1 MTRLLSRPIA
11 PRSLLALLAAI
22 LLFAGS
28 KALAQCPTTELVS
41 GLRMPLGIA
50 RSDQGNLIVGET
62 GTSEPNTGRIS
73 IVDPDGGR
81 RTLLDGLPSGINDVG
96 EPSGPAGVF
105 LRGRILYVVLGV
117 GDSVLPGPVAN
128 PDVSSPIFSSVLAIH
143 FSAFVE
149 KTTEGWTLSPDDYE
163 ALADGEALTL
173 WNGAGERI
181 TVALVADFPDLTV
194 DPTSPNGLRQSN
206 PFDLVVLGSK
216 VYVTDGAR
224 NLVWQADIDSGA
236 FSPLAAFPTIAN
248 PLPFGPP
255 VVEAVPTGIARS
267 DGRLLVTLFRGFP
280 FPAGTS
286 VVVEIDPRTGSQNTY
301 IDELTSAIDVLPTNH
316 SGDLVLEFSTDFL
329 APEPG
334 RLQLFETP
342 DDDPP
347 TLVADCLFA
356 PTSMALD
363 EAAGL
368 LYVTELAGGRIV
380 TIELDP

>member
-117 GDSVLPGPVAN
+117 GDSVLPGPVSN

>member
-11 PRSLLALLAAI
+11 PRRLLAVFAAI
-22 LLFAGS
+22 LLPVAS
-28 KALAQCPTTELVS
+28 RALAQCPAPELVS
-41 GLRMPLGIA
+41 GLRMPLGLT

-62 GTSEPNTGRIS
+62 GTSAPNTGRIS
-73 IVDPDGGR
+73 IVDPIGNR

-105 LRGRILYVVLGV
+105 ARGRTLYVALGV

-143 FSAFVE
+143 FSANVE
-149 KTTEGWTLSPDDYE
+149 KTTEGWTLSPDDYQ
-163 ALADGEALTL
+163 ALADGEKLEL
-173 WNGAGERI
+173 WNGAGDRI
-181 TVALVADFPDLTV
+181 SVELVVDFPDLTV

-206 PFDLVVLGSK
+206 PFDLVVVGRK

-224 NLVWQADIDSGA
+224 NLVWQADIDSGS
-236 FSPLAAFPTIAN
+236 FSQLAAFPTIAN

-255 VVEAVPTGIARS
+255 AVEAVPTGIAYS
-267 DGRLLVTLFRGFP
+267 NGRLLTTLFRGFP
-280 FPAGTS
+280 FPAETS
-286 VVVEIDPRTGSQNTY
+286 VVVQIDLQTGSQTTY
-301 IDELTSAIDVLPTNH
+301 IDGLTSAIDVLPTSH

-347 TLVADCLFA
+347 TLITDCLFA
-356 PTSMALD
+356 PTSMAFD
-363 EAAGL
+363 ENAGL

-380 TIELDP
+380 TIPLAP

>member
-1 MTRLLSRPIA
+1 
-11 PRSLLALLAAI
+11 
-22 LLFAGS
+22 
-28 KALAQCPTTELVS
+28 
-41 GLRMPLGIA
+41 
-50 RSDQGNLIVGET
+50 
-62 GTSEPNTGRIS
+62 
-73 IVDPDGGR
+73 
-81 RTLLDGLPSGINDVG
+81 
-96 EPSGPAGVF
+96 
-105 LRGRILYVVLGV
+105 
-117 GDSVLPGPVAN
+117 VAN

>member
-11 PRSLLALLAAI
+11 PRRLLALLAAI

-28 KALAQCPTTELVS
+28 KALAQCPSTELVS

-50 RSDQGNLIVGET
+50 RSDTGSLIVGES
-62 GTSEPNTGRIS
+62 GTSDPNTGRIS
-73 IVDPDGGR
+73 IVDPNGNR
-81 RTLLDGLPSGINDVG
+81 RTLLDSLPSGINDVG

-105 LRGRILYVVLGV
+105 LRGRTLYVVLGV
-117 GDSVLPGPVAN
+117 GDSVLPGPVPN

-143 FSAFVE
+143 FSASVE
-149 KTTEGWTLSPDDYE
+149 NTTEGWTLSPDDYE
-163 ALADGEALTL
+163 ALADGEELKL

-181 TVALVADFPDLTV
+181 TIELVVDFPDLTV
-194 DPTSPNGLRQSN
+194 DLTSPNGLRQSN
-206 PFDLVVLGSK
+206 PFDLVVLGSQI
-216 VYVTDGAR
+216 YVTDGAR
-224 NLVWQADIDSGA
+224 NLVWQADIGSGA
-236 FSPLAAFPTIAN
+236 FSALAAFPTIAN

-255 VVEAVPTGIARS
+255 VVEAVPTGIAHS
-267 DGRLLVTLFRGFP
+267 NGRVLVTLFRGFP

-286 VVVEIDPRTGSQNTY
+286 VVVQIDPRTGSQSTY
-301 IDELTSAIDVLPTNH
+301 IDGLTSAIDVIPTNH

-363 EAAGL
+363 EASGL